1 MARDM
6 IRLSGKV
13 PDQDIQIVYTGLRP
27 GEKLHEEL
35 ITHGEGIVATGHDK
49 IMVLRRQAGGG
60 QELELGIRAQ
70 IARLETAA
78 QSFDPRAF
86 KWPYRKLSRNT
97 IPPARGSPMSRESI
111 ALSHIRLRL
120 PGIRLPQRIPR
131 P

>member
-1 MARDM
+1 M
-6 IRLSGKV
+6 

-78 QSFDPRAF
+78 QSFDPARIQVALQEIV
-86 KWPYRKLSRNT
+86 PEYN
-97 IPPARGSPMSRESI
+97 PPARGSPMSRESI